1 MILDT
6 NYLESR
12 FSEDAQSLLNPVTE
26 ADDLTSGVIDDANQ
40 THDHSSSE
48 EEYAEKMLDDKDES
62 ALGIAKMG
70 VDSVRKSITRA
81 TRKQR
86 LAGRPASY
94 WTRKEETAEELPT
107 ANMENSDDHSTTNK
121 SNSSNDSTIMKTESS
136 IVKHIFST
144 NDDSYLYSEAYEQ
157 YIESCIDN
165 EFIIKDFIFNKMN
178 EGAVS
183 VFTEAEQ
190 LQDVIAKKWDG
201 FAQFIDG
208 ILDRFW
214 KAMDTLVNSKRQW
227 LEKYKDIILNKNP
240 KDNIEV
246 TYPGD
251 YIEGVNR
258 CRNTQLPPFNYEA
271 HADKLRADGYAPA
284 VNVFMGGKNFQ
295 YTEGMD
301 LAKAFKMYFT
311 GINDFANP
319 KNDEKKFK
327 LSNEGFNMKLLYDWC
342 YNYQDLAAVARRD
355 RANLGQS
362 RNAIINSIRKIKQ
375 ENGEDTN
382 KDNNP
387 TAPVQN
393 RTETGVSNSTNTPPT
408 GEGVKIDQSAY
419 IDSSNAWISLSEDT
433 QNNANADSAQN
444 EQPTGDA
451 GKMEI
456 KNSDEGDKDQNGS
469 KDGQQNKTKQN
480 TAEQDINNIT
490 KKWIDI
496 SRAFCT
502 GKLTAI
508 QEISRNFMDIIKE
521 HVKSYN
527 GDTPKQDANKANDKA
542 NNPNGE
548 TAQPTEQPAQQ
559 NNNQK

>member
-12 FSEDAQSLLNPVTE
+12 FSEDAQSLLNPVLE
-26 ADDLTSGVIDDANQ
+26 GDDLTSGAIDDANQ
-40 THDHSSSE
+40 THDNSSSE
-48 EEYAEKMLDDKDES
+48 EEYAEKMLDKDEG

-70 VDSVRKSITRA
+70 VDGVRKSITRA

-94 WTRKEETAEELPT
+94 WTRKEETAEDLPT
-107 ANMENSDDHSTTNK
+107 SSMENSDDHSTTNK

-136 IVKHIFST
+136 TVKHIFST

-165 EFIIKDFIFNKMN
+165 EFIIKDYIYNKMN

-183 VFTEAEQ
+183 VFNEAEQ
-190 LQDVIAKKWDG
+190 LQDVVAKKWDG

-214 KAMDTLVNSKRQW
+214 KSMDTLVNSKKQY
-227 LEKYKDIILNKNP
+227 LEKYKDIILDKPP
-240 KDNIEV
+240 KENLEV
-246 TYPGD
+246 TYTGD
-251 YIEGVNR
+251 YKRGMEL
-258 CRNTQLPPFNYEA
+258 CKTESLPPFNYEA
-271 HADKLRADGYAPA
+271 HADALRADGYEAA
-284 VNVFMGGKNFQ
+284 IKTFMAGKDFR
-295 YTEGMD
+295 YKEGD
-301 LAKAFKMYFT
+301 DIAKDFKAYFIGVTDFDNPGQTTISLANKEF
-311 GINDFANP
+311 
-319 KNDEKKFK
+319 
-327 LSNEGFNMKLLYDWC
+327 SMKVLYDWC

-375 ENGEDTN
+375 ENGEDPN
-382 KDNNP
+382 KNANP
-387 TAPVQN
+387 TTNPTQN
-393 RTETGVSNSTNTPPT
+393 SAGTASSKPADTTSTAN
-408 GEGVKIDQSAY
+408 GAKIDQSAY
-419 IDSSNAWISLSEDT
+419 IDSSSAWIALSEVGENNTNTNND
-433 QNNANADSAQN
+433 QNKDST
-444 EQPTGDA
+444 PTTTG
-451 GKMEI
+451 MEI
-456 KNSDEGDKDQNGS
+456 KDTSSEENSDNGS
-469 KDGQQNKTKQN
+469 KDNAETKTKHK
-480 TAEQDINNIT
+480 TVDQDINNIT

-508 QEISRNFMDIIKE
+508 QQISKDYMSIIVA
-521 HVKSYN
+521 HVKSYDGEGTKEAEN
-527 GDTPKQDANKANDKA
+527 AQKDKA
-542 NNPNGE
+542 NNP
-548 TAQPTEQPAQQ
+548 TATPPVEQPAQQ